1 MKLYD
6 ILWNYEAVR
15 LGQQARRLLQDGVG
29 LVTVW
34 AGPPDGP
41 YREFRGK
48 WRLWRLLW
56 RRNPPSHGSRKQEE
70 VRE

>member
-48 WRLWRLLW
+48 
-56 RRNPPSHGSRKQEE
+56 
-70 VRE
+70 